1 MSDAGDFELE
11 SPRSKYVV
19 HSSGISEKV
28 RVGSEYQADIPN
40 YVTSGE
46 DNSEEEEEDDLGD
59 LFYQKPLLMW
69 KPMSIVSE
77 EKIKEFL
84 HLAITDHGYSLE
96 QAHGLLFYNKCNTEK
111 AKLDLTAYSPA
122 PSEWNNE
129 EREIFSQS
137 VKMNQSGEDNSPN
150 ILEIHQDLP
159 NKSVKSLVD
168 YYYKWHGDYLRQAK
182 SWLKRCNL
190 PENGAILESAPKR
203 YRTDSPNV
211 RSGITRFKS

>member
-1 MSDAGDFELE
+1 MSEVGDFELV

-28 RVGSEYQADIPN
+28 RVGPEYQAEIPN
-40 YVTSGE
+40 YVASRDTSTE
-46 DNSEEEEEDDLGD
+46 EILAEEEED
-59 LFYQKPLLMW
+59 YKRPMLMW
-69 KPMSIVSE
+69 NPISEVSE
-77 EKIKEFL
+77 EKVQEFL
-84 HLAITDHGYSLE
+84 HLATTVHGYSLE
-96 QAHGLLFYNKCNTEK
+96 QAHGLLFWHKCNTEE
-111 AKLDLTAYSPA
+111 ARLDLTAYTPT

-137 VKMNQSGEDNSPN
+137 VKMNRSLEDNSPD

-159 NKSVKSLVD
+159 LKSVKSLVD
-168 YYYKWHGDYLRQAK
+168 YYYKWKGDNLRQ
-182 SWLKRCNL
+182 SWTKRSILRL
-190 PENGAILESAPKR
+190 PDNGAILESAPKR

>member
-28 RVGSEYQADIPN
+28 RVGSEYQADFPN
-40 YVTSGE
+40 YVTSDE
-46 DNSEEEEEDDLGD
+46 HSNEEEEEDDSGD
-59 LFYQKPLLMW
+59 FFYRRPLLMW
-69 KPMSIVSE
+69 KPMTKVSE

-129 EREIFSQS
+129 EREIFALSM
-137 VKMNQSGEDNSPN
+137 KMNKSVEDNSPN

-159 NKSVKSLVD
+159 HKSVKSLVD

-182 SWLKRCNL
+182 SWLKGRNL